1 MFAGEDKQL
10 CASRTHWTCRE
21 FFYNGDKTVGKL
33 FPEVLQVEVLR
44 VTVAIAATTVTYT
57 LTLVTCS

>member
-1 MFAGEDKQL
+1 MNNFVHPALTGL
-10 CASRTHWTCRE
+10 VVN

-33 FPEVLQVEVLR
+33 FPEVFQVEVLR

-57 LTLVTCS
+57 LTPVTCS